1 MLRVAPFIT
10 PAWMP
15 AFLFASALALQGC
28 SLLPTRDEA
37 PTSVASPVGETRG
50 DETADGKAEGRKRDA
65 FSVEVEAPDAVRSY
79 LIRNLE
85 LQRYRQIDDLGAA
98 ELSRLMV
105 AAEANARELLG
116 TLGYFAPTLT
126 LELRETPDGAAP
138 REVRVTVEPGEI
150 TRVKQ
155 VEIAFNGP
163 IATDA
168 AAESQRTAVRSNW
181 TLRPGQPFS
190 QQAWDNAKSGGL
202 RGLTAKRFPT
212 ASVRESRADIDADSA
227 SARLQI
233 GYDSGPA

>member
-37 PTSVASPVGETRG
+37 PASVATPVGETRG
-50 DETADGKAEGRKRDA
+50 DATTNGKKREA
-65 FSVEVEAPDAVRSY
+65 FGVEVEAPDAVRSY

-126 LELRETPDGAAP
+126 LELRETPEAAAP
-138 REVRVTVEPGEI
+138 REVRVTVEPGEV

-155 VEIAFNGP
+155 VEIAFSGP

-168 AAESQRTAVRSNW
+168 AAEASAPPCGPTG
-181 TLRPGQPFS
+181 PCGQ
-190 QQAWDNAKSGGL
+190 
-202 RGLTAKRFPT
+202 
-212 ASVRESRADIDADSA
+212 ASLSASRVGTTPSRAGCAA
-227 SARLQI
+227 
-233 GYDSGPA
+233 